1 MLMCA
6 DESFDMIFK
15 IIVVGDAAVGKTA
28 LAIRYSQNRF
38 QEDYLLTLGVNFL
51 SRLVIMNCTRIKLQI
66 WDTGGQELFR
76 QLRSY
81 YFKGANG
88 GLLCYSITD
97 RRSFSNMLNWY
108 ETVKRNCGNIPLI
121 LVATKNDLQQQRI
134 VNSEEGK
141 ELAKLLNIP
150 FYETSSKTGENV
162 ELVFT
167 VLAKQIYEIQ
177 LAKKKEKS
185 K

>member
-1 MLMCA
+1 
-6 DESFDMIFK
+6 
-15 IIVVGDAAVGKTA
+15 
-28 LAIRYSQNRF
+28 
-38 QEDYLLTLGVNFL
+38 
-51 SRLVIMNCTRIKLQI
+51 
-66 WDTGGQELFR
+66 
-76 QLRSY
+76 
-81 YFKGANG
+81 
-88 GLLCYSITD
+88 
-97 RRSFSNMLNWY
+97 MLNWY